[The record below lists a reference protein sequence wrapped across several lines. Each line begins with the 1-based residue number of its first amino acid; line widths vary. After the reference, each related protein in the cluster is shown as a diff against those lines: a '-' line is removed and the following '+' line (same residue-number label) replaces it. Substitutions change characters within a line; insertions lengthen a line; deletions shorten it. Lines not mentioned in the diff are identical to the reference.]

1 MGVRK
6 HRLSERHGVST
17 PLYDLH
23 VGLHLI
29 NQSEIVINDLRRAF
43 ERIAVSNICERRL
56 ARA

>member
-23 VGLHLI
+23 VHLI

-43 ERIAVSNICERRL
+43 ERIAVSIICERRL